1 MSKPDLVVLKQG
13 RPVAVVEAKARP
25 VPPSFQQ
32 ASLNPLRNF
41 SADTGSRLSN
51 LVGSED
57 VTNFR
62 GTNVD
67 RALITLSTGELL
79 RPTTLSRSGVVGE
92 RVLLEAV
99 DRWLHAL

>member
-32 ASLNPLRNF
+32 AVLHQLRNF
-41 SADTGSRLSN
+41 AAHTGSRWSI
-51 LVGSED
+51 LVDPEN
-57 VTNFR
+57 VTIFR

-67 RALITLSTGELL
+67 RPWITLSTGELL